1 MTVIKNIL
9 TPFCF
14 FILVSCSGS
23 EDNLQSIPVKNL
35 SETKL
40 ADFNFSSNVEYME
53 KRTLFYGDEL
63 DNFDVSHE
71 FDSEIKAT
79 LTETQLSNIQQATT
93 PSGIGFGCLPGS
105 CTFYFVT
112 LKQEV
117 AIVIDNALDL
127 KTLTGD
133 VDTPAELHLVL
144 LGSKYYPQYYQETTN
159 GFRVVATWP
168 DCNGGSGEDL
178 LEIDSAGNVVL
189 LKEINMRQDNTVC

>member
-1 MTVIKNIL
+1 MTPIKNFL

-14 FILVSCSGS
+14 FMIVSCSGS
-23 EDNLQSIPVKNL
+23 EDNLPTTPVENL

-53 KRTLFYGDEL
+53 KRYFFHGDEL
-63 DNFDVSHE
+63 ANYQVSDE

-93 PSGIGFGCLPGS
+93 SAGIGLGCLPQS

-112 LKQEV
+112 LEQEV
-117 AIVIDNALDL
+117 AIVIDNDLDL
-127 KTLTGD
+127 ETLIGD

-144 LGSKYYPQYYQETTN
+144 LNSKYHPKYYQVIAN
-159 GFRVVATWP
+159 GFRVVARWS

-178 LEIDSAGNVVL
+178 LEIDRAGNIVL
-189 LKEINMRQDNTVC
+189 IKEIEKEQNNTVC